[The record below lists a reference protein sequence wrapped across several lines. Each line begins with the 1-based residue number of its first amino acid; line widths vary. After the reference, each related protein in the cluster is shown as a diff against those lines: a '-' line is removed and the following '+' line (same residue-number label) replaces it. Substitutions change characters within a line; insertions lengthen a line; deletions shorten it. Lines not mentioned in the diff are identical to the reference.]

1 MKYFNTFSV
10 NFRSCTLLLKTKMII
25 TFAGKKI
32 QKDQSNAYKNRG
44 KKSRLDDAK
53 LNTVTGKF
61 IFTYMK

>member
-1 MKYFNTFSV
+1 
-10 NFRSCTLLLKTKMII
+10 MII

-61 IFTYMK
+61 IFTYMKWINQFVSNK